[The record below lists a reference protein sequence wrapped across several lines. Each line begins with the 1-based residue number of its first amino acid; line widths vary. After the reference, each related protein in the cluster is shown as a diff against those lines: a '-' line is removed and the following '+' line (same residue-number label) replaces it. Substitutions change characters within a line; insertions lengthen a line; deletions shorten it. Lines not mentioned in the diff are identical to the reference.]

1 MSKSAT
7 EIFSGKVNL
16 ICEYDKSSPL
26 FVRQANTE
34 IDNNNVER
42 AIEILTGGIKLY
54 PEYPTAFIMLG
65 KSYAL
70 IGDYSKA
77 LHHIKTGTEL
87 IHSKKSYNHY
97 LKEVENI
104 KKQRSLFSESKGNVF
119 ITDNDIF
126 EERTH
131 PDLFQEESKTVAS
144 LKSDFVPDRIE
155 KNEKHFPSKSDEV
168 NVESKSYSPVL
179 SGIDEGSTIVSET
192 LAKIYAA
199 QGEYEEAISVYEK
212 LILKSPAKKEFYIK
226 IINEL
231 KAKLNS

>member
-7 EIFSGKVNL
+7 EIFGDKVNL

-34 IDNNNVER
+34 IDNNNVQR
-42 AIEILTGGIKLY
+42 AIEILTSGIKTY

-65 KSYAL
+65 KAFTL
-70 IGDYSKA
+70 IGDYGKA
-77 LHHIKTGTEL
+77 LQYIKTGTEI
-87 IHSKKSYNHY
+87 IHSKKSYDHY
-97 LKEVENI
+97 LKGIENI
-104 KKQRSLFSESKGNVF
+104 KKQRSMFSDSKGNAF
-119 ITDNDIF
+119 IPAEDLF

-131 PDLFQEESKTVAS
+131 PDLFQVENNTVDSA
-144 LKSDFVPDRIE
+144 KPDIIHDMA
-155 KNEKHFPSKSDEV
+155 KHFSSITENVTGDSKNNTPPFVGISD
-168 NVESKSYSPVL
+168 
-179 SGIDEGSTIVSET
+179 GSTIVSET

-212 LILKSPAKKEFYIK
+212 LVLKSPANKESYIQ